1 MRDVAALA
9 GVSLKTVSRVVNDEP
24 GVKPEVR
31 VRVQAAAARLD
42 YRPNLTASNLR
53 RSSGR
58 TQTVGALLQ
67 DISNSF
73 SAALLRS
80 LEDVARERGVAVLA
94 ASLDED
100 PARERTLV
108 ADLVAR
114 RVDGLVLMPA
124 THRQDYLAAE
134 LRAGLPTVFVD
145 RPPCGVDAD
154 SVMVDNVG
162 GAGLAVR
169 HLLAHGHTRIAYLG
183 DAPSIRTAADRLV
196 GYREALREA
205 GVPVLE
211 ELVVS
216 GLRDAEA
223 AQEAMLRLM
232 VLPEPPTAVFT
243 SRNSVSIGAVRG
255 LRGCASQHRVA
266 LVGFDDFPLADV
278 LEPALTVVRQD
289 VVRIG
294 ASVGELLF
302 RRLDGDTGDPRHVQI
317 EPTLVVRGSGE
328 LPGPHPVTAVPAAAG
343 VPTGVA
349 AAVPAAPTPAPS
361 RTSARN

>member
-1 MRDVAALA
+1 MSGPTGEPRRPGRPTMRDVAALA
-9 GVSLKTVSRVVNDEP
+9 GVSLKTVSRVVNAEA

-31 VRVQAAAARLD
+31 TRVQEAAARLD

-58 TQTVGALLQ
+58 TRTVGALLQ

-80 LEDVARERGVAVLA
+80 LEDVARARGVALLA

-100 PARERTLV
+100 PDRERTLV

-124 THRQDYLAAE
+124 TDRQDYLAAE

-145 RPPCGVDAD
+145 RPPRGVDAD
-154 SVMVDNVG
+154 SVLVNNAG
-162 GAGLAVR
+162 GAAIATR
-169 HLLAHGHTRIAYLG
+169 HLLDHGHTRIAYLG
-183 DAPSIRTAADRLV
+183 DATRIRTAADRLA
-196 GYREALREA
+196 GYRQALGEA
-205 GVPVLE
+205 GVPVPE
-211 ELVVS
+211 DLVVA
-216 GLRDAEA
+216 GLRDSDA
-223 AQEAMLRLM
+223 AQRAVLALM
-232 VLPEPPTAVFT
+232 ALADPPTAVFS

-255 LRGCASQHRVA
+255 LRDAGRQHEVA

-278 LEPALTVVRQD
+278 LEPALSVVRQD
-289 VVRIG
+289 VARIG

-302 RRLDGDTGDPRHVQI
+302 RRLDGDTGEPRHVRI
-317 EPTLVVRGSGE
+317 EPTLVPRGSGE
-328 LPGPHPVTAVPAAAG
+328 LPAARASAPV
-343 VPTGVA
+343 
-349 AAVPAAPTPAPS
+349 S
-361 RTSARN
+361 RGR

>member
-31 VRVQAAAARLD
+31 VRVQEAASRLA

-58 TQTVGALLQ
+58 TWTVGALLQ

-73 SAALLRS
+73 SSALLRS

-100 PARERTLV
+100 PERERTLV
-108 ADLVAR
+108 GDLVAR

-124 THRQDYLAAE
+124 TDRQDYLATE
-134 LRAGLPTVFVD
+134 LAAGLPTVFVD
-145 RPPCGVDAD
+145 RPPRGVDAD
-154 SVMVDNVG
+154 SVLVDNVA
-162 GAGLAVR
+162 GATAATR
-169 HLLAHGHTRIAYLG
+169 HLLAQGHARIAYLG
-183 DAPSIRTAADRLV
+183 DATSIRTAADRLA
-196 GYREALREA
+196 GFLRTMESA
-205 GVPVLE
+205 GVPVDE
-211 ELVVS
+211 DLVAA

-223 AQEAMLRLM
+223 ARTAVLAMM
-232 VLPEPPTAVFT
+232 ALPDPPTAVFS

-255 LRGCASQHRVA
+255 LRQLGAQHRVA

-294 ASVGELLF
+294 ATVGELLF
-302 RRLDGDTGDPRHVQI
+302 RRLDGDTGPPRHVLIDPQ
-317 EPTLVVRGSGE
+317 LVVRGSGE
-328 LPGPHPVTAVPAAAG
+328 IPVP
-343 VPTGVA
+343 
-349 AAVPAAPTPAPS
+349 
-361 RTSARN
+361 RSALSP

>member
-1 MRDVAALA
+1 MSGPTGEPRRPGRPTMRDVAALA
-9 GVSLKTVSRVVNDEP
+9 GVSLKTVSRVVNAEP

-31 VRVQAAAARLD
+31 TRVQEAAARLD

-58 TQTVGALLQ
+58 TRTVGALLQ

-80 LEDVARERGVAVLA
+80 LEDVARIRGVALLA

-100 PARERTLV
+100 PDRERTLV

-124 THRQDYLAAE
+124 TDRQDYLAAE

-145 RPPCGVDAD
+145 RPPRGVDVD
-154 SVMVDNVG
+154 SVLVNNTG
-162 GAGLAVR
+162 GAAIATR
-169 HLLAHGHTRIAYLG
+169 HLLDHGHTRIAYLG
-183 DAPSIRTAADRLV
+183 DATRIRTAADRLA
-196 GYREALREA
+196 GYRQALGEA
-205 GVPVLE
+205 GVPVPE
-211 ELVVS
+211 DLVVA
-216 GLRDAEA
+216 GLRDSEA
-223 AQEAMLRLM
+223 AQRAVLALM
-232 VLPEPPTAVFT
+232 ALADPPTAVFS

-255 LRGCASQHRVA
+255 LRDAGRQHEVA

-278 LEPALTVVRQD
+278 LEPALSVVRQD
-289 VVRIG
+289 VARIG

-302 RRLDGDTGDPRHVQI
+302 SRLDGDTGEPRHVRI
-317 EPTLVVRGSGE
+317 EPTLVPRGSGE
-328 LPGPHPVTAVPAAAG
+328 LPAARASAPVP
-343 VPTGVA
+343 
-349 AAVPAAPTPAPS
+349 
-361 RTSARN
+361 RRR